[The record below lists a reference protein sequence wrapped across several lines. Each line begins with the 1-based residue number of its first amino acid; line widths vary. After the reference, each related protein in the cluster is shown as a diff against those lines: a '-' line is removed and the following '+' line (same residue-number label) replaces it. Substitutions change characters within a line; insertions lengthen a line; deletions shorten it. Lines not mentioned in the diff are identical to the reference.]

1 MKSKSCA
8 TSRPGGFTLLEVLI
22 AISLFA
28 IAVSIVYALYGAM
41 ISVVDRVEEQ
51 VAHNDRIQMTLE
63 RVNHDLAGLYR
74 GERGYLIGRSTDY
87 RGAEP
92 FLEFL
97 STTRLVFD
105 PSQPPLPLTLI
116 RFYLQDDDAGTVV
129 LLRSESPILPGQ
141 EEPGGGEGA
150 KTVLCRELAGIEVGY
165 FRGAEERDEWDSS
178 PGTTEQQEDDER
190 FPVMVRLEL
199 LFPAA
204 SSERDEGERYP
215 AAVYLRPALLRFE
228 GT

>member
-1 MKSKSCA
+1 MRSGA
-8 TSRPGGFTLLEVLI
+8 IGRPTGFTLLEVLI

-41 ISVVDRVEEQ
+41 ISVVDRVEEKM
-51 VAHNDRIQMTLE
+51 AHNDRIQVALE
-63 RVNHDLAGLYR
+63 RINHDLAGLYR
-74 GERGYLIGRSTDY
+74 GERGYLIGRSIDY
-87 RGAEP
+87 RGDEP

-116 RFYLQDDDAGTVV
+116 RFYLQDDDEDTAV

-141 EEPGGGEGA
+141 DEYDDVEGV
-150 KTVLCRELAGIEVGY
+150 KTVLCRGLGDVEVSY
-165 FRGAEERDEWDSS
+165 FRGMEERDEWDSS
-178 PGTTEQQEDDER
+178 SGTAEQQEKDER
-190 FPVMVRLEL
+190 FPEMVKLEL
-199 LFPAA
+199 VFADPAG
-204 SSERDEGERYP
+204 EGVEGERYP
-215 AAVYLRPALLRFE
+215 AAVYLRPAQLTFE